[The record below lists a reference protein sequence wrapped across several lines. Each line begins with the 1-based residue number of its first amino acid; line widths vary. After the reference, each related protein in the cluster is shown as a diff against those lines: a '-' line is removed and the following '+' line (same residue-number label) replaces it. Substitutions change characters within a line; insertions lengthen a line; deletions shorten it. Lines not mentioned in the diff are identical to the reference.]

1 MCEAFVQNGLRAVL
15 MHPLRNQPDSL
26 KRQNVFDYY
35 GVPRVVEVRT
45 LPNLDILRFERLF
58 PKMAFLAIFFMHAM
72 LWGLYA
78 VLRARRE
85 GADLYYTRE
94 STIAYWL
101 VRLGLPTVYEVHDL
115 PKRIQK
121 ILLRQISKHSTLKL
135 VVALTSFIK
144 ERLVNMGFPT
154 EKIIALPSS
163 TDLSLFSD
171 LPNMQECR
179 KRFGLPEDRPIV
191 GYIGRFR
198 AMDTEK
204 GIPEL
209 IQAMAQV
216 PLLNGKEPLLL
227 CVGGPMEAVPCYLD
241 LARHFGVPEDKL
253 RFVDRVPNREVP
265 FWIRACDVVTIPWRR
280 NEFSAYYTSP
290 MKLFEYMAAGI
301 PIVASDLPAIREILR
316 HGENAWLVEAGNA
329 EALAE
334 GIAHLLRDTALK
346 GKIAAEARQ
355 SAKGYSWEL
364 RAASILNRVREI
376 L

>member
-1 MCEAFVQNGLRAVL
+1 MCEAFAQNGLKVIL
-15 MHPLRNQPDSL
+15 LHPFRGQPDTL
-26 KRQNVFDYY
+26 KYQNVFDYY
-35 GVPRVVEVRT
+35 GVPSIFDVGT
-45 LPNLDILRFERLF
+45 LPNLDIFLFERLF
-58 PKMAFLAIFFMHAM
+58 PKTTFAPLFFMHAM

-115 PKRIQK
+115 PERIRK
-121 ILLRQISKHSTLKL
+121 ILLRQISTLPSLKL

-144 ERLVNMGFPT
+144 ERLVNMGFSP

-179 KRFGLPEDRPIV
+179 ERLGLPQERTII

-198 AMDTEK
+198 TQEMEK

-209 IQAMAQV
+209 VQAMAHL
-216 PLLNGKEPLLL
+216 PSLNGSDPLLL
-227 CVGGPMEAVPCYLD
+227 CVGGPMDLVPAYRH
-241 LARHFGVPEDKL
+241 LAHRCGVPQHRL
-253 RFVDRVPNREVP
+253 QFIDRVANQEVP
-265 FWIRACDVVTIPWRR
+265 LWIRAFDIAVAPFPYT
-280 NEFSAYYTSP
+280 EHYAYFMSP
-290 MKLFEYMAAGI
+290 LKLFEYLAAGM
-301 PIVASDLPAIREILR
+301 PIVATDLPSIREVLR
-316 HGENAWLVEAGNA
+316 HGENAWLVEPGNV

-334 GIAHLLRDTALK
+334 GITHLLRDAALK

-355 SAKGYSWEL
+355 SAKGNSWEM
-364 RAASILNRVREI
+364 RATTILNHVREI
-376 L
+376 S